1 MDLIN
6 RYVGAVKQFLPKGQQ
21 QDISRE
27 LSESLHEQMDDRA
40 AELGRPLTEA
50 EQAAIL
56 KALGHPVLIA
66 GRYQNTHHSLSFG
79 PQLIGP
85 VLFPLYFRILV
96 IVLPLAFGAGLLA
109 MRLAGSEVSEAV
121 PGLYGNA
128 WVQFVIITAI
138 FTAAQQHLNRNP
150 DAWDPTDP
158 LSPVPLPAD
167 PRWVSRFDSLVQI
180 VILTIGLLWL
190 RSLRGLTLPAELGLT
205 ITPLW
210 TTVYWMLMGLTAATL
225 VQPIVN
231 FLQPR
236 WVLFHTLASLVTGT
250 LWIALLVYVLTA
262 GPWVTGHLADR
273 VNPSI
278 ALALQITLLISA
290 VTTVWEA
297 RPLLRPLLRRL
308 RR

>member
-6 RYVGAVKQFLPKGQQ
+6 RYVGAVKQFLPSGQQ

-27 LSESLHEQMDDRA
+27 ISESLREQMDDRA

-50 EQAAIL
+50 EQAALI
-56 KALGHPVLIA
+56 KAYGHPVVVA

-85 VLFPLYFRILV
+85 ALFPLYFRVLV
-96 IVLPLAFGAGLLA
+96 IVVPLAFGIGLLA
-109 MRLAGSEVSEAV
+109 MRLAGTALDEAASI
-121 PGLYGNA
+121 LMGNI
-128 WVQFVIITAI
+128 WIQFVIITAI
-138 FTAAQQHLNRNP
+138 FTAAQQYLNRNP

-158 LSPVPLPAD
+158 LTPVPVPAD

-180 VILTIGLLWL
+180 VILTIGLVWL
-190 RSLRGLTLPAELGLT
+190 RSLHGLSLPPELVLT
-205 ITPLW
+205 VSPIWP
-210 TTVYWMLMGLTAATL
+210 TVYWIIVVLTAATL

-231 FLQPR
+231 FFQPR
-236 WVLFHTLASLVTGT
+236 WVMFRTVWSLTIDVLF
-250 LWIALLVYVLTA
+250 IALLIFLLA
-262 GPWVTGHLADR
+262 SGPWVTGRFDEA
-273 VNPSI
+273 VNRGI
-278 ALALQITLLISA
+278 AISLQITLLITA
-290 VTTVWEA
+290 ATTLWEA

>member
-1 MDLIN
+1 
-6 RYVGAVKQFLPKGQQ
+6 
-21 QDISRE
+21 
-27 LSESLHEQMDDRA
+27 
-40 AELGRPLTEA
+40 
-50 EQAAIL
+50 
-56 KALGHPVLIA
+56 
-66 GRYQNTHHSLSFG
+66 
-79 PQLIGP
+79 
-85 VLFPLYFRILV
+85 
-96 IVLPLAFGAGLLA
+96 
-109 MRLAGSEVSEAV
+109 
-121 PGLYGNA
+121 
-128 WVQFVIITAI
+128 VIITAI

-167 PRWVSRFDSLVQI
+167 PRWISRFDSLVQI